1 VRYGLGLV
9 LSGGGSRGLAH
20 VGVLRALAEAGIRP
34 DCAAGTSSGALI
46 GALWAAGYGP
56 DPMLEFFEVANPFR
70 LSRVAPFRKPGLIDS
85 EKVVEDFRRWFP
97 ADSFAALQ
105 RPLWVTATDLV
116 SGRLELFS
124 SGPLIRPLLASCSVP
139 VVLTPT
145 LVDGRLY
152 VDGGILDNFP
162 VEPLE
167 PLCERLLGVY
177 ASPLREADAGRLTS
191 SLAISQRAL
200 EIGMYHASARRFA
213 RADFVL
219 SPPELSGYATFDTR
233 RHREIAELGYRAARA
248 HMDEIRAA
256 ISVPA

>member
-1 VRYGLGLV
+1 MRYGLGLV

-162 VEPLE
+162 VEPLLG
-167 PLCERLLGVY
+167 LCDVILGVY
-177 ASPLREADAGRLTS
+177 ASPLTQVEASGLRS
-191 SLAISQRAL
+191 SLAVSQRAF
-200 EIGMYHASARRFA
+200 EIGMFHASRRKFHQVELLIA
-213 RADFVL
+213 
-219 SPPELSGYATFDTR
+219 PPRLRDYALFDIR
-233 RHREIAELGYRAARA
+233 RHREILELGHAAALAR
-248 HMDEIRAA
+248 MDEIRAL
-256 ISVPA
+256 VERRR